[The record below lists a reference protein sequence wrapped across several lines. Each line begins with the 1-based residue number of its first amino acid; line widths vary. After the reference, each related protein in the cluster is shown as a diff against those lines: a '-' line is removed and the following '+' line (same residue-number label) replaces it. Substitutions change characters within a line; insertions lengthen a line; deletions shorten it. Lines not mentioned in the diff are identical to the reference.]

1 MSGYPGCRQPEET
14 VVLGGLL
21 WDYRLANCIKQLAGP
36 DYRTEFYNHNPADPN
51 M

>member
-21 WDYRLANCIKQLAGP
+21 WDQRLIA
-36 DYRTEFYNHNPADPN
+36 
-51 M
+51 